1 MLFNQLLCYLFSPWQ
16 LCRRDTPSRPAVLPL
31 TQNSKMARPEQPS
44 HFTLHVFV
52 NHNPT
57 MARVLLPD
65 LFADFPDSAWEL
77 PPLISLP
84 PRSREKPKREEW
96 VIADPRTALGRHVFS
111 EPVAGNTTLL
121 QLSEEVEREFG
132 VLKKYQGQ
140 FTIFPQEYG
149 DERSWW
155 NDRPLP
161 WNMTLA
167 EVRRHDLGAVASDS
181 NGSSREIL
189 KAYAPVLHLVL
200 ETKPVALERVLGGGF
215 LEKEIGS
222 PEKFFGTILN
232 DQYNSFGRYYRE
244 NLRWSRLGST
254 LRAWRKATFA
264 HAYLAKQ
271 REKSRLRPD
280 DDDELR
286 RMIRRVG
293 EIQETLAL
301 RPGLSPQERRDLD
314 STLNTP
320 LPRIRQMAANES
332 NGRQDLRQLSIFL
345 AQWDRWMEDGDFGT
359 LTFSVLEPDEVELKV
374 ASLVRRVRQFI
385 DEWKSSEG
393 KRQLEAS
400 IIDEFYLV
408 RPWLT
413 EDDRTR
419 AETDALER
427 LKGERLQLERSK
439 QREDL
444 PQPTVQA
451 EPEGADAWMGN
462 NIVPPPPIQAHAIR
476 DIDGTF
482 LSDQSGFTV
491 SSGSLLWGQIVC
503 LYSTMSHPN
512 FTQNVNHMPPEL
524 EGGTILQH
532 RFSYRSAAR
541 NGQWKV
547 RQYNERV
554 GDLIRDSDHP
564 AYPAGW
570 ILHHEDIDPRNTL
583 ARVRAL
589 DGTGPGA
596 VSNRN
601 RHTDKDIVYIGRY
614 DWSHLYHR
622 NLEPEFQQWAEPVI
636 GPNNPDHFEQC
647 NVRKG
652 GYLVA
657 ADEANFGLD
666 FVAAYKRDCE
676 SGFLNSHDRYNTFP
690 IEKLFRKNGENFGAF
705 LGMAYAEEY
714 DYGWLVFSGE
724 QHPDH
729 GVDELVAIVYSNE
742 HIEGT
747 YHFLEGESSPL
758 S

>member
-1 MLFNQLLCYLFSPWQ
+1 
-16 LCRRDTPSRPAVLPL
+16 
-31 TQNSKMARPEQPS
+31 MARPEQPS

-96 VIADPRTALGRHVFS
+96 VSADPRTALGRHVFS

-140 FTIFPQEYG
+140 
-149 DERSWW
+149 
-155 NDRPLP
+155 
-161 WNMTLA
+161 
-167 EVRRHDLGAVASDS
+167 
-181 NGSSREIL
+181 EIL

-254 LRAWRKATFA
+254 LHAWRMATFA

-293 EIQETLAL
+293 EIQGTLAL
-301 RPGLSPQERRDLD
+301 RPGLSPQERQDLD
-314 STLNTP
+314 STLNTL
-320 LPRIRQMAANES
+320 LPRIRQMVANES

-385 DEWKSSEG
+385 DEWKSSEA

-439 QREDL
+439 QRADL

-596 VSNRN
+596 
-601 RHTDKDIVYIGRY
+601 DIVYIGRY
-614 DWSHLYHR
+614 DWSHHYHSS
-622 NLEPEFQQWAEPVI
+622 LEPEFQQWAEPVI
-636 GPNNPDHFEQC
+636 GPNDPDHFQQC

-657 ADEANFGLD
+657 ADEAGFGLD

-690 IEKLFRKNGENFGAF
+690 IERVFRKNGANFGAF

-747 YHFLEGESSPL
+747 YHFLEGDSSPL